1 VTALPEGTLELI
13 ISALEED
20 LGAIGDITTD
30 AVIAPDARSAG
41 VIVARRSGC
50 VAGIGVAAACFR
62 VLDADLEVIER
73 ARDGDIVAPGA
84 VLIEV
89 SGRTRSI
96 LSAERVALNFLGRL
110 SGIAT
115 ATWAYVDAV
124 AGTGAGISDTRK
136 TTPGLRRLEKLA
148 VAAGGGR
155 NHRFGLYDAVLIKDN
170 HTTAAG
176 SVVAAV
182 SAARGAVG
190 EEVVVEVEVD
200 TLDQLAD
207 VLTTDADAVLLDNM
221 TPDQLRTAVSLVAG
235 RITTEASGGVTLDT
249 VREIAESGVDVISVG
264 WLTHSAPALDVA
276 LDLRSSPNPQ
286 FENV

>member
-1 VTALPEGTLELI
+1 MTALPEGTLELI

-41 VIVARRSGC
+41 AIVARRSGC

-62 VLDADLEVIER
+62 VLDPDLEVIER
-73 ARDGDIVAPGA
+73 ARDGDIVVPGA

-170 HTTAAG
+170 HITAAG

-221 TPDQLRTAVSLVAG
+221 TPDQLRTAVALVAG

-276 LDLRSSPNPQ
+276 LDLRSSPTPQ

>member
-1 VTALPEGTLELI
+1 VTALPDGTLELI

-20 LGAIGDITTD
+20 LGATGDITTD

-41 VIVARRSGC
+41 AIVARRSGC

-62 VLDADLEVIER
+62 VLDPELEVIER
-73 ARDGDIVAPGA
+73 ARDGDIVVPGA

-96 LSAERVALNFLGRL
+96 LSAERVALNFLARL

-136 TTPGLRRLEKLA
+136 TTPGLRRLEKRA

-170 HTTAAG
+170 HITAAG

-182 SAARGAVG
+182 SAARAAVG
-190 EEVVVEVEVD
+190 EEVVIEVEVD

-249 VREIAESGVDVISVG
+249 IREIAESGVDVISVG

-276 LDLRSSPNPQ
+276 LDLRPSPTPQ